1 MRGLIAEEVHTTFLD
16 ALTPLWGEAWHLGY
30 QSGKALVTG
39 EDAIFTAKVSS
50 DALDSFIA
58 TEGTHW
64 LDQIARTGLHG
75 ANARAEV
82 IARSEVARAMN
93 AGAIAAY
100 RDNGVTHKHLLV
112 APNDTCDVCKAAR
125 KQGVIPLDSIFPAG
139 GLGGPFH
146 PQCRCVPAPAN
157 VNVEPPQAHLGKAE
171 DHSLVAFI
179 LFRSMDAGREVFL
192 LQKRGSDM
200 NNPGTWCLPG
210 GTSHTGESP
219 WECAYRESCEEMG
232 DLPACNPTV
241 HFMQVENKRTIHIFM
256 CDVPEIFTPHM
267 DGDTQF
273 ETAGYGWFSRKEI
286 KKLPLQPNF
295 AEQWKNI
302 KWDEVAK
309 FIANTE
315 SGEMLVGVDEDQPL
329 FPAGARWPYPRRSD
343 GAEDPHY
350 GTAATDAFPSRDPSR
365 NTPAA
370 HGPVDGADVVGGN
383 TRVYAPDGDETAE
396 QPKKRGRS
404 AKKPKK
410 FPSQEPP
417 MPQNTQG
424 GTESGGQSVG
434 SETGVPPS
442 AERKMF
448 QQHVMEMYDN
458 RGRYPLKI
466 AQGEQYQGD
475 SFTKMYLDMVTGK
488 ATPRPATGS
497 VPAEAPKPM
506 QPHSEAAVPPVD
518 PSENV
523 ATEDDEGEIAYYPH
537 PEKKRYSAEDAS
549 VG

>member
-1 MRGLIAEEVHTTFLD
+1 MAKIADDLNDGVLIDVAIARAHDFFKEEYIEDIHPVLRLTDSVVPYDNGGYLPAGMSFAYNASGVAEPVLTKKQQWPGWERDLGLVGAYKEILGTAFKNADLKADDIRKAAATGKMFVSSATLRGLIAEEVHTTFLD

-39 EDAIFTAKVSS
+39 QDAIFTAKVSS

-146 PQCRCVPAPAN
+146 PQCRCVPAPVN
-157 VNVEPPQAHLGKAE
+157 VDVEPPQAHLGKAE

-179 LFRSMDAGREVFL
+179 LFRSTDAGREVFL

-350 GTAATDAFPSRDPSR
+350 GTAATDAFPSRNPAR

-404 AKKPKK
+404 
-410 FPSQEPP
+410 
-417 MPQNTQG
+417 G
-424 GTESGGQSVG
+424 
-434 SETGVPPS
+434 
-442 AERKMF
+442 
-448 QQHVMEMYDN
+448 
-458 RGRYPLKI
+458 
-466 AQGEQYQGD
+466 
-475 SFTKMYLDMVTGK
+475 
-488 ATPRPATGS
+488 
-497 VPAEAPKPM
+497 
-506 QPHSEAAVPPVD
+506 
-518 PSENV
+518 
-523 ATEDDEGEIAYYPH
+523 
-537 PEKKRYSAEDAS
+537 
-549 VG
+549 